1 MTIKGI
7 KKISF
12 VKNLRD
18 KKFFTLTE
26 LKFILKKNI
35 LIYIYMKATVLK
47 TNALSKIYLLYS
59 NRILETINFIKN
71 PVDGGRPAI
80 DKKILKKI
88 IFFCNL
94 IV

>member
-35 LIYIYMKATVLK
+35 LIYIYE
-47 TNALSKIYLLYS
+47 SHS
-59 NRILETINFIKN
+59 PKN
-71 PVDGGRPAI
+71 
-80 DKKILKKI
+80 
-88 IFFCNL
+88 
-94 IV
+94 